1 MAIYDDVKITINLN
15 ELVEIRAKLIS
26 QYDDYSEKVCK
37 GEYLDGG
44 DIDRIATGLRDT
56 LTWDTLYCMVDDAVL
71 EYLGIK
77 ENHYGETTIESLDV
91 TMEKEQKAREKEF
104 KKNFDMV
111 KLESSSWTIEVPVRK
126 KKEEKKEVSAD
137 TYKAQEHRYSDPQ

>member
-1 MAIYDDVKITINLN
+1 MAINDDIKITINLN

-71 EYLGIK
+71 DYLGMK
-77 ENHYGETTIESLDV
+77 ETHYGERSIETIEL
-91 TMEKEQKAREKEF
+91 TMEKERKEREKEF
-104 KKNFDMV
+104 KKNFDLV

-126 KKEEKKEVSAD
+126 KK
-137 TYKAQEHRYSDPQ
+137 

>member
-26 QYDDYSEKVCK
+26 QYDDYSDKINK

-71 EYLGIK
+71 DYLGIK
-77 ENHYGETTIESLDV
+77 ETHYGETAGNEPAATY
-91 TMEKEQKAREKEF
+91 EKNRQQF
-104 KKNFDMV
+104 KMV
-111 KLESSSWTIEVPVRK
+111 KLESPSWTIEVPVRK
-126 KKEEKKEVSAD
+126 KK
-137 TYKAQEHRYSDPQ
+137 

>member
-1 MAIYDDVKITINLN
+1 MAIDDDVKITINLN

-26 QYDDYSEKVCK
+26 QYEDYSDKVVK

-56 LTWDTLYCMVDDAVL
+56 LTWDTLYSMVDDAVL
-71 EYLGIK
+71 DYLGMK
-77 ENHYGETTIESLDV
+77 ETHYGERSIETIEL
-91 TMEKEQKAREKEF
+91 TMEKEKKEREKEF

-111 KLESSSWTIEVPVRK
+111 KLESSAWTLDVPMRK
-126 KKEEKKEVSAD
+126 TK
-137 TYKAQEHRYSDPQ
+137 

>member
-26 QYDDYSEKVCK
+26 QYNDYSEKVCK

-56 LTWDTLYCMVDDAVL
+56 LTWDTLYSMVDDAVL
-71 EYLGIK
+71 DYLGMK
-77 ENHYGETTIESLDV
+77 ETHYGERSIETIEI
-91 TMEKEQKAREKEF
+91 TMEKERKEREKEF
-104 KKNFDMV
+104 KKNFDLV
-111 KLESSSWTIEVPVRK
+111 KLESSSWTLEVPVRK
-126 KKEEKKEVSAD
+126 K
-137 TYKAQEHRYSDPQ
+137 

>member
-1 MAIYDDVKITINLN
+1 MAINDDIKISINLN

-56 LTWDTLYCMVDDAVL
+56 LTWDALYSMVDDAVL
-71 EYLGIK
+71 DYLGMK
-77 ENHYGETTIESLDV
+77 ETHYGETAGDEPAKTY
-91 TMEKEQKAREKEF
+91 EKNRQQF
-104 KKNFDMV
+104 KMV
-111 KLESSSWTIEVPVRK
+111 KLETPSRTIEVPVRK
-126 KKEEKKEVSAD
+126 NK
-137 TYKAQEHRYSDPQ
+137 

>member
-1 MAIYDDVKITINLN
+1 MAIYDDVKISINLN

-26 QYDDYSEKVCK
+26 QYDDYSDKINK

-77 ENHYGETTIESLDV
+77 ETHYGERTIESLDV
-91 TMEKEQKAREKEF
+91 TMEKEQKEREKEF
-104 KKNFDMV
+104 KKNFEMV
-111 KLESSSWTIEVPVRK
+111 KLESSAWTLDVPMRK
-126 KKEEKKEVSAD
+126 IK
-137 TYKAQEHRYSDPQ
+137 